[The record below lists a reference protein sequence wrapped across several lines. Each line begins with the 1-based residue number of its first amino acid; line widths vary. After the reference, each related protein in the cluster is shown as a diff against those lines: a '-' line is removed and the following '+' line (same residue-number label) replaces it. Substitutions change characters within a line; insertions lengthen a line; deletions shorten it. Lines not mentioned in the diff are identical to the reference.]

1 MKRHITTSLLSV
13 IVAAALIV
21 PLSACGNRTE
31 SLTQGGGAVQEQP
44 ADGTNNTSSEQNQDQ
59 EQETNNVQTEP
70 AQPEEPALVK
80 EQISVFY
87 TDDDMMEL
95 HEQKSD
101 IEFADPKDKLKVM
114 FTALQKDGAKGEASL
129 WKHAEL
135 LSAKQDGAAVTLDLH
150 LPDEARLGAPG
161 EMLAIQAL
169 TRTYFQLQDV
179 TSIDLLVDGEAV
191 DSLMGHEEIDHPIT
205 KP

>member
-1 MKRHITTSLLSV
+1 MKRHMTTSVLS
-13 IVAAALIV
+13 IMVAAALIV
-21 PLSACGNRTE
+21 PLSACGVKE
-31 SLTQGGGAVQEQP
+31 QSQQEQQVQAGGNVP
-44 ADGTNNTSSEQNQDQ
+44 ANEQNSG
-59 EQETNNVQTEP
+59 VTEP
-70 AQPEEPALVK
+70 AEPAANTDAPAEAEVPMPTK

-101 IEFADPKDKLKVM
+101 IEYEDVEQKLKAV
-114 FTALQKDGAKGEASL
+114 FAAVQKDGANGETSL
-129 WKHAEL
+129 WKSAEL
-135 LSAKQDGAAVTLDLH
+135 LSAKLEGTAVTLDLH

-161 EMLAIQAL
+161 EALAIESL
-169 TRTYFQLQDV
+169 TRAFFQLQDV

-191 DSLMGHEEIDHPIT
+191 ESLMGHESLDHPIN

>member
-31 SLTQGGGAVQEQP
+31 PLTQGGAVQEQP
-44 ADGTNNTSSEQNQDQ
+44 AEGTNNTSTDPEQDQDQ
-59 EQETNNVQTEP
+59 EANNAQTDP
-70 AQPEEPALVK
+70 AQPEAPALVK

-101 IEFADPKDKLKVM
+101 IEYGDPQEKLKAM
-114 FTALQKDGAKGEASL
+114 FTALQQDGLKGEASL

-135 LSAKQDGAAVTLDLH
+135 LSAKQEGAAVTLDLH